1 MKKRIIK
8 MVSLLLAASIT
19 LTSCSVNPL
28 DPFGFFSNKDDEGD
42 KKGETTTKKEENS
55 GFLDGIL
62 GIFGNNK
69 QTGLRES
76 TVSKEDLTN
85 VSNEPYNYNGSE
97 GKYTGEWYEGHPEGE
112 GKFFVSNDE
121 YCDGQWVDGKPCGD
135 VKLCLPRGEGAYMRY
150 EGVYADNEPCGVGYM
165 EYGYSDD
172 QGWGYVKGDF
182 SDKSSLRWYSFN
194 EDNFPVDMGV
204 YSSNGEKISYTEEK
218 GVTGVDFEKPE
229 NIPVLFSPTIESV
242 YESDNWKYALY
253 YSGKFYGPTDE
264 DGLPNGL
271 GYYSASEKWYNK
283 YVNSEGTFYQ
293 EDYYNGEF
301 GSDYTIESYEE
312 DYKDTECI
320 LVNVRCFGN
329 WEHGKLIG
337 KHFLTYYL
345 PDTGEVIKQKYTEVN
360 EEGEHTGIY
369 TEVTMTNKYN
379 TSYVSAE
386 LRGLAKSRCKM
397 IIKKHDMDS
406 EAADLKNYKKGSDGY
421 YKSGDYETIEYY
433 EDGTVGYFW
442 YYYTITDTA
451 EYEKL
456 RNSGKNFWI
465 DPVCVGVYYIYDE
478 NGNVVEQGQAYRGVW
493 RDDEFIENNERMEAQ
508 KAKRDALYLG
518 IFIGLLAVG
527 TGIIVADAKN
537 FNDKVDAYNK
547 AVQAHQE
554 NEYKYNQLIDQADS
568 AVSSGNYSEAER
580 LYKEASDIPIITVP
594 SLF

>member
-19 LTSCSVNPL
+19 LTSCSG
-28 DPFGFFSNKDDEGD
+28 PFGNKDDE
-42 KKGETTTKKEENS
+42 KGETKKEETG
-55 GFLDGIL
+55 GFLDGL
-62 GIFGNNK
+62 FGMFDNNK

-112 GKFFVSNDE
+112 GKFFVSDDE
-121 YCDGQWVDGKPCGD
+121 YCDGQWVDGKPCGN
-135 VKLCLPRGEGAYMRY
+135 VELCSPRGGGAYMLY
-150 EGVYADNEPCGVGYM
+150 NGVYADNKPCGEGYM
-165 EYGYSDD
+165 ELGYSDD

-182 SDKSSLRWYSFN
+182 SDKTSLRWYSFN

-229 NIPVLFSPTIESV
+229 SIPIMFSLSKGDV
-242 YESDNWKYALY
+242 YESDDWKYALY

-264 DGLPNGL
+264 EGLPNGL
-271 GYYSASEKWYNK
+271 GYYNASEKWYNV
-283 YVNSEGTFYQ
+283 YVNSEGQFYQ

-301 GSDYTIESYEE
+301 GSDYTIKSYEE
-312 DYKDTECI
+312 YYKDNDCTF
-320 LVNVRCFGN
+320 VNVRCFGK

-345 PDTGEVIKQKYTEVN
+345 PETSEIIKQKYTEVN
-360 EEGEHTGIY
+360 EDGKHTGMY
-369 TEVTMTNKYN
+369 TEVTMSYKYN
-379 TSYVSAE
+379 TSYFSAE
-386 LRGLAKSRCKM
+386 LGIRAKSQCKM
-397 IIKKHDMDS
+397 IIKKYNIDEISLD
-406 EAADLKNYKKGSDGY
+406 KYKKGSDGY
-421 YKSGDYETIEYY
+421 YRSGDYETIEYY
-433 EDGTVGYFW
+433 EDGSLGYFW
-442 YYYTITDTA
+442 YYFTITDTA
-451 EYEKL
+451 TYEKQ
-456 RNSGKNFWI
+456 RKSGDIWI
-465 DPVCVGVYYIYDE
+465 DTVGTGVYYIYDE
-478 NGNVVEQGQAYRGVW
+478 NGNVIEQGQKYRGTW

-518 IFIGLLAVG
+518 IFIGILAVG

-568 AVSSGNYSEAER
+568 AASSGNYSEAER